1 LKVPTVRNV
10 VVNVGHKESNV
21 SNMQMNALRAA
32 PTKTPNALPDPA
44 AVRLSILD
52 MLYRAKASH
61 LGSSMS
67 VVEMLIAMYGSVD
80 VQKIRD
86 RDLDRSR
93 VIVSKGHC
101 AAATYAT
108 MAHFGIIPMA
118 LLDTYHTNDS
128 LLAGHVS
135 HAVPAVEHSTGAL
148 GHGINVAVGCAI
160 GLRSRGSRN
169 SLALTLLGDGEIQ
182 EGSVWEA
189 LMLASHLKLNNFV
202 ALIDNNRISSIT
214 NTEKVLDMRPLRARF
229 SGFDLAVHEV
239 NGHDVSAISS
249 AILEITAG
257 DRAGV
262 VVCNT
267 VKGKGVP
274 FAENQ
279 PIWHYRSLN
288 DELYAQA
295 KAAILAPAGRS

>member
-1 LKVPTVRNV
+1 MTFQISPPTAA
-10 VVNVGHKESNV
+10 SPCA
-21 SNMQMNALRAA
+21 SNMLA
-32 PTKTPNALPDPA
+32 DPVA
-44 AVRLSILD
+44 IRLTILD

-67 VVEMLIAMYGSVD
+67 VVEMLVAMYGSTQVE
-80 VQKIRD
+80 KIRD
-86 RDLDRSR
+86 RAPDRSR

-108 MAHFGIIPMA
+108 MAHFGIVPMA
-118 LLDTYHTNDS
+118 LLDTYHTDDS

-135 HAVPAVEHSTGAL
+135 HAVRGVEHSTGAL

-160 GLRSRGSRN
+160 GLRARKVEAA
-169 SLALTLLGDGEIQ
+169 LALALVGDGEIQ

-202 ALIDNNRISSIT
+202 ALVDNNRISSIT
-214 NTEKVLDMRPLRARF
+214 DTAKVLDMRPLAQRF
-229 SGFDLAVHEV
+229 AGFGLGVREV
-239 NGHDVSAISS
+239 DGHDVPAILSAIRE
-249 AILEITAG
+249 LTAG
-257 DRAGV
+257 DRPGV
-262 VVCNT
+262 VICNT
-267 VKGKGVP
+267 IKGKGVP

-288 DELYAQA
+288 DELYAEA
-295 KAAILAPAGRS
+295 KAAIAAAARST

>member
-1 LKVPTVRNV
+1 MTFQISPPTAA
-10 VVNVGHKESNV
+10 SPCA
-21 SNMQMNALRAA
+21 SNMLA
-32 PTKTPNALPDPA
+32 DPVA
-44 AVRLSILD
+44 IRLTILD

-67 VVEMLIAMYGSVD
+67 VVEMLIAMYGSTHVE
-80 VQKIRD
+80 KIRD
-86 RDLDRSR
+86 RAPDRSR

-108 MAHFGIIPMA
+108 MAHFGIVPMA
-118 LLDTYHTNDS
+118 LLDTYHTDDS

-135 HAVPAVEHSTGAL
+135 HAVRGVEHSTGAL

-160 GLRSRGSRN
+160 GLRARKVEAA
-169 SLALTLLGDGEIQ
+169 LALALVGDGEIQ

-202 ALIDNNRISSIT
+202 ALVDNNRISSIT
-214 NTEKVLDMRPLRARF
+214 DTAKVLDMQPLAQRF
-229 SGFDLAVHEV
+229 AGFGLSVRQVD
-239 NGHDVSAISS
+239 GHDVPAILSAIRE
-249 AILEITAG
+249 LTAG
-257 DRAGV
+257 DRPGV
-262 VVCNT
+262 VICNT
-267 VKGKGVP
+267 IKGKGVP

-288 DELYAQA
+288 DELYAEA
-295 KAAILAPAGRS
+295 KAAIAAAARRT

>member
-1 LKVPTVRNV
+1 
-10 VVNVGHKESNV
+10 
-21 SNMQMNALRAA
+21 
-32 PTKTPNALPDPA
+32 
-44 AVRLSILD
+44 
-52 MLYRAKASH
+52 
-61 LGSSMS
+61 
-67 VVEMLIAMYGSVD
+67 MYGTTD
-80 VQKIRD
+80 VRKIRE
-86 RDLDRSR
+86 RAPDRSR
-93 VIVSKGHC
+93 IIVSKGHC

-108 MAHFGIIPMA
+108 MGHFGIIPMA
-118 LLDTYHTNDS
+118 MLDTYHTDGS

-160 GLRSRGSRN
+160 GLRSRGN
-169 SLALTLLGDGEIQ
+169 KNALALTLVGDGEIQ

-202 ALIDNNRISSIT
+202 LLVDNNRISSIT
-214 NTEKVLDMRPLRARF
+214 NTEKVLDMRPLEARF
-229 SGFDLAVHEV
+229 SGFGLAVRDV
-239 NGHDVSAISS
+239 DGHDVGAIST
-249 AILEITAG
+249 AIRELTAG

-262 VVCNT
+262 VICNT
-267 VKGKGVP
+267 TKGKGVP

-295 KAAILAPAGRS
+295 KAAVAATAGRH

>member
-1 LKVPTVRNV
+1 MTIQTKPPT
-10 VVNVGHKESNV
+10 
-21 SNMQMNALRAA
+21 AARAYA
-32 PTKTPNALPDPA
+32 ANRLADPVA
-44 AVRLSILD
+44 IRLTILD

-67 VVEMLIAMYGSVD
+67 VVEMLIAMFGSTQVE
-80 VQKIRD
+80 KIRD
-86 RDLDRSR
+86 RTPDRSR

-108 MAHFGIIPMA
+108 MAHFGIIPIA
-118 LLDTYHTNDS
+118 LLESYHTDHS

-135 HAVPAVEHSTGAL
+135 HAVRGVEHSTGAL

-160 GLRSRGSRN
+160 GLRSRNVRDA
-169 SLALTLLGDGEIQ
+169 LALALVGDGEIQ

-202 ALIDNNRISSIT
+202 TLLDNNRISSIT
-214 NTEKVLDMRPLRARF
+214 DTDKVLDQRPLAQRF
-229 SGFDLAVHEV
+229 AGFGLGVREV
-239 NGHDVSAISS
+239 DGHDVT
-249 AILEITAG
+249 AILVAIRELTGG
-257 DRAGV
+257 DRPGV
-262 VVCNT
+262 IICNT

-274 FAENQ
+274 FAEHQ

-288 DELYAQA
+288 DQLYAEA
-295 KAAILAPAGRS
+295 KAAITAASRGA

>member
-1 LKVPTVRNV
+1 
-10 VVNVGHKESNV
+10 
-21 SNMQMNALRAA
+21 MQTETTLGAA
-32 PTKTPNALPDPA
+32 PASAANALPDPA

-67 VVEMLIAMYGSVD
+67 VVEMLIAMYGNTD
-80 VQKIRD
+80 VRKIREHAP
-86 RDLDRSR
+86 DRSR
-93 VIVSKGHC
+93 IIVSKGHC

-108 MAHFGIIPMA
+108 MGHFGIIPMA
-118 LLDTYHTNDS
+118 MLDTYHTDGS
-128 LLAGHVS
+128 LLAGHVN

-160 GLRSRGSRN
+160 GLRSRGNRN
-169 SLALTLLGDGEIQ
+169 SIALALVGDGEIQ

-202 ALIDNNRISSIT
+202 LLVDNNRISSIT
-214 NTEKVLDMRPLRARF
+214 NTEKVLDMRPLEARF
-229 SGFDLAVHEV
+229 SGFGLAVREV
-239 NGHDVSAISS
+239 DGHNVGVISTAIRE
-249 AILEITAG
+249 LTAG

-262 VVCNT
+262 IICNT

-295 KAAILAPAGRS
+295 KAAVSATAGRH

>member
-1 LKVPTVRNV
+1 MTFQISPPTAA
-10 VVNVGHKESNV
+10 SPCA
-21 SNMQMNALRAA
+21 SNMLA
-32 PTKTPNALPDPA
+32 DPVA
-44 AVRLSILD
+44 IRLTILD

-67 VVEMLIAMYGSVD
+67 VVEMLIAMYGSTHVE
-80 VQKIRD
+80 KIRD
-86 RDLDRSR
+86 RAPDRSR

-108 MAHFGIIPMA
+108 MAHFGIVPMA
-118 LLDTYHTNDS
+118 LLDTYHTDDS

-135 HAVPAVEHSTGAL
+135 HAVRGVEHSTGAL

-160 GLRSRGSRN
+160 GLRARKVEAA
-169 SLALTLLGDGEIQ
+169 LALALVGDGEIQ

-202 ALIDNNRISSIT
+202 ALVDNNRISSIT
-214 NTEKVLDMRPLRARF
+214 DTAKVLDMRPLAQRF
-229 SGFDLAVHEV
+229 AGFGLGVREV
-239 NGHDVSAISS
+239 DGHDVPAILSAIRE
-249 AILEITAG
+249 LTAG
-257 DRAGV
+257 DRPGV
-262 VVCNT
+262 VICNT
-267 VKGKGVP
+267 IKGKGVP

-288 DELYAQA
+288 DELYAEA
-295 KAAILAPAGRS
+295 KAAIAAAARRT

>member
-1 LKVPTVRNV
+1 MTIQTRLPAAATVRA
-10 VVNVGHKESNV
+10 S
-21 SNMQMNALRAA
+21 NALA
-32 PTKTPNALPDPA
+32 DPV
-44 AVRLSILD
+44 AVRLTILE

-67 VVEMLIAMYGSVD
+67 VVEMLIAMFGSTQVE
-80 VQKIRD
+80 KIRD
-86 RDLDRSR
+86 RAPDRSR

-118 LLDTYHTNDS
+118 LLDTYHTDHS

-135 HAVPAVEHSTGAL
+135 HAVRGVEHSTGAL

-160 GLRSRGSRN
+160 GLRTRN
-169 SLALTLLGDGEIQ
+169 VENALALALVGDGEIQ

-189 LMLASHLKLNNFV
+189 LMLASHLRLNNFV
-202 ALIDNNRISSIT
+202 ALLDNNRISSIT
-214 NTEKVLDMRPLRARF
+214 DTDKVLDQRPLAQRF
-229 SGFDLAVHEV
+229 AGFGLGVREV
-239 NGHDVSAISS
+239 DGHDVTAILSAIRE
-249 AILEITAG
+249 LTAG
-257 DRAGV
+257 DRPGV
-262 VVCNT
+262 IICNT
-267 VKGKGVP
+267 IKGKGVP

-288 DELYAQA
+288 DQLYAEA
-295 KAAILAPAGRS
+295 KAAIAAAARRA